1 MTWVLTFLDDT
12 SVPEKGLYAEWGP
25 FLFMRRIRGDAM
37 SAIWAI
43 LGKGIAIAIAG
54 GGAFMIAD
62 YTLGWM

>member
-1 MTWVLTFLDDT
+1 
-12 SVPEKGLYAEWGP
+12 
-25 FLFMRRIRGDAM
+25 MRRIRGDAM

-62 YTLGWM
+62 GEGDCAPVP